1 MNPNSINLTIDG
13 KSVKARPGSSV
24 LEAALEAG
32 IYIPNLCYD
41 PDLKPYGGC
50 RMCLVEIQGMRGLPT
65 ACTTVAAEGMA
76 VKTYGAELDQVRR
89 DTLQL
94 LLANHPTD
102 CLTCV
107 KNQRCELQKVAAYMG
122 VTERT
127 LRRTSG
133 EKAVDESN
141 PFFKLDRNYCILCA
155 RCTRTCDEITCVN
168 AIEMV
173 SRGDDTRVS
182 LFGDQPFMES
192 VCRSCG
198 ECVVRCPVGALI
210 PKNDIVPS
218 SEVLTTCC
226 YCGVGCSMYLGV
238 RDGKIVSVRGNRQG
252 KANRGKLCIKGRFGI
267 PEFVHHPDRL
277 NTPLVRKD
285 GEFVP
290 TGWDEALELVAGR
303 LKSYAPQE
311 VAVIASA
318 KCTNEDVYMT
328 QKLARVVLGTNNID
342 HCARL

>member
-1 MNPNSINLTIDG
+1 MLENINLTIDG
-13 KSVKARPGSSV
+13 KTIKARPGASV

-65 ACTTVAAEGMA
+65 ACTTQVAEGMA
-76 VKTYGAELDQVRR
+76 VRTYGAELDQVRR

-94 LLANHPTD
+94 LLANHPVD

-173 SRGDDTRVS
+173 SRGDDTHVG
-182 LFGDQPFMES
+182 LFADQPFMGS
-192 VCRSCG
+192 SCRSCG
-198 ECVVRCPVGALI
+198 ECVVRCPVGALV
-210 PKNDIVPS
+210 PRNDIVPS

-238 RDGKIVSVRGNRQG
+238 RDGRVVSVRGNRQG
-252 KANRGKLCIKGRFGI
+252 KANRGSLCIKGRFGI

-277 NTPLVRKD
+277 SAPLVRKN
-285 GEFVP
+285 GAFVP
-290 TGWDEALELVAGR
+290 ADWDEALELVAGR
-303 LKSYAPQE
+303 LKSYAPDE

-318 KCTNEDVYMT
+318 KCTNEDVYVT
-328 QKLARVVLGTNNID
+328 QKLARAVLGTNNID

>member
-1 MNPNSINLTIDG
+1 MVNFTIDG
-13 KSVKARPGSSV
+13 RWVNAPVGTTV
-24 LEAALEAG
+24 LEVALKAG

-50 RMCLVEIQGMRGLPT
+50 RMCLVEIQGVRGLPT
-65 ACTTVAAEGMA
+65 ACTTMVAEGMV
-76 VKTYGAELDQVRR
+76 VKTYSPELDQVRR

-133 EKAVDESN
+133 EKVVDESN
-141 PFFKLDRNYCILCA
+141 PFFKLDRNYCILCG

-182 LFGDQPFMES
+182 LFGDQPLMES
-192 VCRSCG
+192 VCHSCG
-198 ECVVRCPVGALI
+198 ECVMRCPVGALVH
-210 PKNDIVPS
+210 KNDVIPA
-218 SEVLTTCC
+218 SEVLTTCP

-238 RDGKIVSVRGNRQG
+238 RDGKIVSVRGNREG
-252 KANRGKLCIKGRFGI
+252 KANKGKLCIKGRFGI
-267 PEFVHHPDRL
+267 PEFVHHSERL
-277 NTPLVRKD
+277 STPLVKKD
-285 GEFVP
+285 SEFVSAS
-290 TGWDEALELVAGR
+290 WDEALDLVANR
-303 LKSYAPQE
+303 FKSYAPDE

-318 KCTNEDVYMT
+318 KCTNEDVYVT
-328 QKLARVVLGTNNID
+328 QKLARAVLGTNNID

>member
-1 MNPNSINLTIDG
+1 VENINLTIDG
-13 KSVKARPGSSV
+13 KAIKARQGSNV
-24 LEAALEAG
+24 LEAALAAG

-65 ACTTVAAEGMA
+65 ACTTMIAEGMA
-76 VKTYGAELDQVRR
+76 VKTYSPELDQVRR

-141 PFFKLDRNYCILCA
+141 PFFKLERNYCILCG
-155 RCTRTCDEITCVN
+155 RCTRTCDEIACVN

-198 ECVVRCPVGALI
+198 ECVVRCPVGALV
-210 PKNDIVPS
+210 PKNSVVPT
-218 SEVLTTCC
+218 SEIETTCC

-238 RDGKIVSVRGNRQG
+238 REGKVVSVRGNHEG

-277 NTPLVRKD
+277 STPLVKKD

-290 TGWDEALELVAGR
+290 AGWDDALDLVANR
-303 LKSYAPQE
+303 LKSYAPDE

-318 KCTNEDVYMT
+318 KCTNEDVYVT
-328 QKLARVVLGTNNID
+328 QKLARAVLGTNSID